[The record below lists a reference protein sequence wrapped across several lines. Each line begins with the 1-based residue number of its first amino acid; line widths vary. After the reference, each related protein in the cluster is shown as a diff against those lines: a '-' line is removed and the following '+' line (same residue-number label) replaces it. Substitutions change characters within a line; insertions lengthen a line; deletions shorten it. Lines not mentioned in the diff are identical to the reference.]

1 MTNVDDLIQTLI
13 GKAMTDT
20 EETTAIKVRL
30 KAGEITEEKAVQE
43 LLEVLARDPEILA
56 FIESSRV
63 APENRLPRVDP
74 LVEAALIERAQFDG
88 DMPEMR
94 TGPWRPNLNSSPAVP
109 VALTSR
115 DPVVGGIML
124 QRAADAMQ
132 KKLME
137 HDLKRLREIE
147 TIYQNALPAMNETTD
162 ALVKR
167 EEPDVFAL
175 VHGSAGT
182 DLPEYKRG
190 EVPAMVKVEVTRDDL
205 AALTPAQRQEAA
217 WKLLSTTQGRRSA
230 QPVIEQLVKQ
240 DLEKRGFEVQCREAA
255 EVESGWLSDHK
266 WTLKMSGPSA
276 TQASF
281 NFIDMAARC
290 IATGLR
296 TKWPKDAA
304 PKAILELT
312 TVNRLEDRVIG
323 WSARLFPG

>member
-1 MTNVDDLIQTLI
+1 MTNVDDLVQTLI
-13 GKAMTDT
+13 GRVMADTD
-20 EETTAIKVRL
+20 ETVAIKARM

-43 LLEVLARDPEILA
+43 LLEVLAKDPEILA
-56 FIESSRV
+56 FIEGSRV
-63 APENRLPRVDP
+63 QPENRLPRVDP

-88 DMPEMR
+88 DMPELR
-94 TGPWRPNLNSSPAVP
+94 TGPWRPNLNTAPAVP

-115 DPVVGGIML
+115 DPVVGGLML
-124 QRAADAMQ
+124 QRASENMQ
-132 KKLME
+132 KKLMD

-147 TIYQNALPAMNETTD
+147 TIYQKALPTLTETG
-162 ALVKR
+162 AIVKQ

-190 EVPAMVKVEVTRDDL
+190 EVPAMVKVEITGSDL
-205 AALTPAQRQEAA
+205 AALSPAQRQEAA

-255 EVESGWLSDHK
+255 EVESGWLADHK

-312 TVNRLEDRVIG
+312 TVSRLEDRVIC